1 MSLRFESLLASSLGV
16 LLPVGGADP
25 AFGQALDGEGAAEH
39 LGGLAECLLELGVG
53 LFLDSLCV
61 LQLLDEF
68 HLEEL
73 HLHDLLLLDL
83 AIAALILQ
91 LTVHVPLDRGDPPL
105 PVLLDLQQSEPLL
118 LEDKLVLHLVVLFC
132 LELNL
137 VAALLELLL
146 DGLGLLSLLPL
157 GEEDGLLDLAL
168 FVLPLLL
175 QDVVALTA
183 HLRALNVHLQ
193 FLNFL
198 PQCHTVGPLPSRP
211 CLRCA
216 S

>member
-16 LLPVGGADP
+16 LLPIGGAYP
-25 AFGQALDGEGAAEH
+25 AFGQALDSEGAAEH
-39 LGGLAECLLELGVG
+39 LGGLAECLLELGVS

-83 AIAALILQ
+83 ANAALILQ

-105 PVLLDLQQSEPLL
+105 SVFLNFQLSEPLL
-118 LEDKLVLHLVVLFC
+118 LVDQLVLHLVVLFC

-137 VAALLELLL
+137 LAALLELLL
-146 DGLGLLSLLPL
+146 DGLSLLCLLPL
-157 GEEDGLLDLAL
+157 GEEYGLLDLAL
-168 FVLPLLL
+168 FVLSLLL
-175 QDVVALTA
+175 KDVVALAA
-183 HLRALNVHLQ
+183 HLLALNVHLQ
-193 FLNFL
+193 VHNFL
-198 PQCHTVGPLPSRP
+198 APVIFSDLPSGP
-211 CLRCA
+211 CPRSA